1 MMMMTK
7 RGLACAL
14 LALAVACALATM
26 RAQAQQP
33 VSCSTVDSAIAP
45 CEQYLTGQRN
55 APPEECCS
63 GLRSI
68 HQAATST
75 QARRDTCSC
84 LKQIA
89 SRYSNL
95 RDEAARALPGQCNV
109 AVPIPI
115 SRDVDCSQIS

>member
-1 MMMMTK
+1 MMMTK

-26 RAQAQQP
+26 RVQAQQA

-45 CEQYLTGQRN
+45 CAQYLTGQEN
-55 APPEECCS
+55 APPAGCCS

-68 HQAATST
+68 HQAATNT

-95 RDEAARALPGQCNV
+95 KDDAARALPGQCNV
-109 AVPIPI
+109 PVPIPI
-115 SRDVDCSQIS
+115 SRDVDCSQ